1 MIVKLPTAKKPPIN
15 DIGRHALLITGE
27 KKTGKSAFAVQFPD
41 HFMLEMELGNAT
53 HLDANYEDVPD
64 YETFDAYL
72 KQLEQNPGYCK
83 TLIIDEIQLLYN
95 HICDQIRKEKRLGLD
110 EKFTF
115 EEWRIVRGYF
125 TDILNRIKRLGIG
138 VLYTAHLDEK
148 ECELRSGGKYM
159 RMEPRMSGQCKS
171 VTDDLF
177 KCCFTIVVEGMSESS
192 RRFLQISRDEL
203 IEAYNC
209 FADNFINQT
218 TGKQFK
224 YIPMG
229 ESAQQAYANFTA
241 AFHNQLSV
249 SEDDLPRSKV
259 KSNQQA
265 NQQRGQATQPARQ
278 SIQTQPAKPKFT
290 IAPKVKTE

>member
-1 MIVKLPTAKKPPIN
+1 MIVKLPTARKPPIN

-27 KKTGKSAFAVQFPD
+27 KKTGKSAFAVQFPE

-53 HLDANYEDVPD
+53 HLDANYEDVPNFD
-64 YETFDAYL
+64 TFEAYI

-83 TLIIDEIQLLYN
+83 TLIIDEIQILYN
-95 HICDQIRKEKRLGLD
+95 HICDKVRSDKRMGLD

-125 TDILNRIKRLGIG
+125 TEILNRIKRLGIG
-138 VLYTAHLDEK
+138 VIYTAHLDEK
-148 ECELRSGGKYM
+148 ECELRSGGKYI
-159 RMEPRMSGQCKS
+159 RMEPRMSGQCKT

-177 KCCFTIVVEGMSESS
+177 KCCFTIVVEGMSDTA

-209 FADNFINQT
+209 FADNFINQA
-218 TGKQFK
+218 TGKQLK

-229 ESAQQAYANFTA
+229 DSAAQAYQNFIS
-241 AFHNQLSV
+241 AFNNQLSV
-249 SEDDLPRSKV
+249 NEEDLPRTKARTNV
-259 KSNQQA
+259 NQQ
-265 NQQRGQATQPARQ
+265 QRQ
-278 SIQTQPAKPKFT
+278 QTQPRQNQPTENKPKFT
-290 IAPKVKTE
+290 IRPRNG

>member
-1 MIVKLPTAKKPPIN
+1 MQLKLPTTRKPPIN
-15 DIGRHALLITGE
+15 DIGRHALLISGE

-64 YETFDAYL
+64 FNTFDEYL
-72 KQLEQNPGYCK
+72 KLLESNPGYCK

-95 HICDQIRKEKRLGLD
+95 HICDKVRSDKRMGLD

-115 EEWRIVRGYF
+115 EEWRIVRGQF
-125 TDILNRIKRLGIG
+125 TDILNRIKRLGLG
-138 VLYTAHLDEK
+138 VIYTAHLDEK
-148 ECELRSGGKYM
+148 ELELRGGGKYT
-159 RMEPRMSGQCKS
+159 RLEPRMSGQCKS

-177 KCCFTIVVEGMSESS
+177 KCCFTIVVEGMSDSA
-192 RRFLQISRDEL
+192 RRFLQINRDEH

-209 FADNFINQT
+209 FADNFINQA

-229 ESAQQAYANFTA
+229 DSAAQAYQNFLS
-241 AFHNQLSV
+241 AFNNQLSV
-249 SEDDLPRSKV
+249 NEEDLPRTKV
-259 KSNQQA
+259 KTNQQT
-265 NQQRGQATQPARQ
+265 QQRQQA
-278 SIQTQPAKPKFT
+278 QTQIKQSPPTENKPKFR
-290 IAPKVKTE
+290 IGPRNG

>member
-1 MIVKLPTAKKPPIN
+1 MQLKLPTARKPPIN

-27 KKTGKSAFAVQFPD
+27 KKTGKSAFAVQFPE

-64 YETFDAYL
+64 FAAFDGYL
-72 KQLEQNPGYCK
+72 KLLEQSPGYCK
-83 TLIIDEIQLLYN
+83 TLIIDEIQILYN
-95 HICDQIRKEKRLGLD
+95 HICDYVRKEKRLGLD

-125 TDILNRIKRLGIG
+125 TEVLNRIKRLGIG
-138 VLYTAHLDEK
+138 VIYTAHLDEK
-148 ECELRSGGKYM
+148 ECELRGGGKYI
-159 RMEPRMSGQCKS
+159 RMEPRMSGQCKT

-177 KCCFTIVVEGMSESS
+177 KCCFTIVVEGMSDTA

-209 FADNFINQT
+209 FADNFINQA
-218 TGKQFK
+218 TGKQLK

-229 ESAQQAYANFTA
+229 DSAAQAYQNFLS
-241 AFHNQLSV
+241 AFNNQLSV
-249 SEDDLPRSKV
+249 NEEDLPRTKA
-259 KSNQQA
+259 KSNQQQRQPA
-265 NQQRGQATQPARQ
+265 QQQATQVTQ
-278 SIQTQPAKPKFT
+278 QPAKPRFQ
-290 IAPKVKTE
+290 IRRSQ